1 MPFIA
6 MPFIGMQ
13 SINPFSQWRKL
24 LIFSLILGLTACK
37 SDQEVEVL
45 KLAHNLDQTTSVHKA
60 MELMAKRLD
69 ELSGGTMRIDIYPSG
84 QLGQEREY
92 IELLQIGSLAM
103 TKVSASPMEGFVPEM
118 RVFSI
123 PYVFRD
129 EDHLWRFL
137 ESEKGKAMLAKGEDK
152 RLRGIG
158 YYDAGSRSFYSQC
171 GTNRPIRRPGDLSG
185 LKVRVQESQTSV
197 RMVQAL
203 GGSATP
209 ISWGELYTALQQGVV
224 DAAENNPPSFYLSKH
239 FEVCKLYTIDEH
251 TSVPDVMLIS
261 SYIWNN
267 LNAQQ
272 QAWLQQA
279 VDESVKYQRVLWAEA
294 TREALEAVK
303 AAGVEVVYPD
313 KTEFQAQVQS
323 MHESYRGEPIY
334 DLLQYIKDMQ

>member
-1 MPFIA
+1 MPFMGIH
-6 MPFIGMQ
+6 
-13 SINPFSQWRKL
+13 SINPLLQWRKL
-24 LIFSLILGLTACK
+24 LIFSLLVGLAACK
-37 SDQEVEVL
+37 NDQDVEVL
-45 KLAHNLDQTTSVHKA
+45 KLAHNLDQTTSVHQA
-60 MELMAKRLD
+60 MVLMAKRLD

-103 TKVSASPMEGFVPEM
+103 TKVSASPMEGFVQEM
-118 RVFSI
+118 RIFSI

-171 GTNRPIRRPGDLSG
+171 GTNRPIRRPGDLVG

-197 RMVQAL
+197 RMIQAL

-224 DAAENNPPSFYLSKH
+224 DAAENNPPSFFLSKH

-251 TSVPDVMLIS
+251 TSVPDVILIS

-279 VDESVKYQRVLWAEA
+279 VDESVKYQRTLWAEA
-294 TREALEAVK
+294 TREALDAVK

-313 KTEFQAQVQS
+313 KAEFQAQVEA

-334 DLLQYIKDMQ
+334 DLLQHIKAMQ

>member
-1 MPFIA
+1 
-6 MPFIGMQ
+6 MPFIGIH
-13 SINPFSQWRKL
+13 SSKPFVQWRKL
-24 LIFSLILGLTACK
+24 LILSLILGLTACK